1 MGYILIAFGLVSWFS
16 LRASLP
22 GFQVDLVM
30 IHSQLGW
37 IAVILLILA
46 ADLSFRLK
54 KQTKKLEEMIEQQKE
69 IANILRIGIPNINK
83 DKK

>member
-22 GFQVDLVM
+22 NFQVDLVM

>member
-1 MGYILIAFGLVSWFS
+1 MGYILIAFGLVSWFF
-16 LRASLP
+16 LRTSLP
-22 GFQVDLVM
+22 NFQVDLVM